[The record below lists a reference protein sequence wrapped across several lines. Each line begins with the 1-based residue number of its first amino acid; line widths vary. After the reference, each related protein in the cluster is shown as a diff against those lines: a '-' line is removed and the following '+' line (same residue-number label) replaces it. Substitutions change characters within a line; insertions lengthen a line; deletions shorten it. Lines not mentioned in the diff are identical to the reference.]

1 MKKSLLL
8 LVAAL
13 ATLVASAQ
21 TQVEIDGIW
30 YNLYSD
36 ESKAEVTFKGCS
48 WDEYNGEYFGTITI
62 PATVT
67 YEDVEY
73 SVTSI
78 GELAF
83 IECNSLTTI
92 NIPEGVTS
100 IGEGAFAFCSS
111 LTAINIPESVT
122 SIGDGAFEHCESLTS
137 ITLPEGLTSIGKCA
151 FMYCSNLTS
160 INIPEGVTML
170 EKGVFQS
177 CSNLT
182 SVILPEGVTTIE
194 YVAFVYC
201 YSLTSLTLP
210 ASVTSIGF
218 QAFSFC
224 FSLTSITCHAATPP
238 TIEDSF
244 SFEGVDKSIPVY
256 VPAGSIEAYK
266 AATGWSDFTN
276 YVGIE
281 TGIENPE
288 IRNHKSEIT
297 YDLNGRRVTD
307 PESRKGGVYIV
318 GGRKVVIK

>member
-13 ATLVASAQ
+13 TTLVASAQ
-21 TQVEIDGIW
+21 TKVEINGIW
-30 YNLYSD
+30 YNLV
-36 ESKAEVTFKGCS
+36 SKAKQAEVTFKGDS
-48 WDEYNGEYFGTITI
+48 YYEYDDEYSGSIII

-67 YEDVEY
+67 YEGVNY

-78 GELAF
+78 GECAF
-83 IECNSLTTI
+83 MYCYSLTSITL
-92 NIPEGVTS
+92 PESVTS
-100 IGEGAFAFCSS
+100 IGEGAFSRCTS
-111 LTAINIPESVT
+111 LTSITLPESVT

-137 ITLPEGLTSIGKCA
+137 ITLPEGLTSIGKQA
-151 FMYCSNLTS
+151 FCSCSSLTS

-201 YSLTSLTLP
+201 YSLTSITLP

-218 QAFSFC
+218 QAFAFC
-224 FSLTSITCHAATPP
+224 FSLTSITSHAATPP

>member
-13 ATLVASAQ
+13 TTLVASAQ
-21 TQVEIDGIW
+21 TKVEINGIW
-30 YNLYSD
+30 YNLV
-36 ESKAEVTFKGCS
+36 SKAKQAEVTFKGDS
-48 WDEYNGEYFGTITI
+48 YYEYDDEYSGSIII

-67 YEDVEY
+67 YEGVNY

-78 GELAF
+78 GE
-83 IECNSLTTI
+83 
-92 NIPEGVTS
+92 
-100 IGEGAFAFCSS
+100 
-111 LTAINIPESVT
+111 
-122 SIGDGAFEHCESLTS
+122 
-137 ITLPEGLTSIGKCA
+137 CA
-151 FMYCSNLTS
+151 FM
-160 INIPEGVTML
+160 
-170 EKGVFQS
+170 
-177 CSNLT
+177 
-182 SVILPEGVTTIE
+182 
-194 YVAFVYC
+194 YC
-201 YSLTSLTLP
+201 YSLTSITLP

-218 QAFSFC
+218 QAFAFC
-224 FSLTSITCHAATPP
+224 FSLTSITSHAATPP

>member
-13 ATLVASAQ
+13 TTLVASAQ
-21 TQVEIDGIW
+21 TKVEINGIW
-30 YNLYSD
+30 YNLV
-36 ESKAEVTFKGCS
+36 SKAKQAEVTFKGDS
-48 WDEYNGEYFGTITI
+48 YYEYDDEYSGSIII

-67 YEDVEY
+67 YEGVNY

-78 GELAF
+78 GECAF
-83 IECNSLTTI
+83 MYCYSLT
-92 NIPEGVTS
+92 S
-100 IGEGAFAFCSS
+100 IT
-111 LTAINIPESVT
+111 LPESVT

-137 ITLPEGLTSIGKCA
+137 ITLPEGLTSIGKQA
-151 FMYCSNLTS
+151 FCSCSSLTS

-201 YSLTSLTLP
+201 YSLTSITLP

-218 QAFSFC
+218 QAFAFC
-224 FSLTSITCHAATPP
+224 FSLTSITSHAATPP